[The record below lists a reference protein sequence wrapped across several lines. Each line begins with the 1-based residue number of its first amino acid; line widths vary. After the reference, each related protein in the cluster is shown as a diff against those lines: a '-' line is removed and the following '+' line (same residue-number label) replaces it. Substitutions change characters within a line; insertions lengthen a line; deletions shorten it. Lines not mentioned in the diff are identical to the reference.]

1 MTPILVRGSRTA
13 VLALL
18 LALPAAAPAA
28 PEGGATLREL
38 IDHALANSPAPQ
50 IADLTVDAAEQGRAI
65 TRAALLPQAA
75 IGVTQRRET
84 LNPAVLGF
92 EFPGLP
98 SLIGPYSVFDA
109 RLSLT
114 QTVLDLAR
122 FSALDAA
129 DAALRASL
137 AQASIERER
146 LAAQVAT
153 AFIGTL
159 AAQARVDSA
168 QADIDLAEQLLNLAQ
183 SRLKL
188 GLASG
193 VDVLRAETLVSQSRF
208 ATAEAGT
215 ALMVA
220 RLQLQGISELPLDP
234 DAMDLAGDLEPRH
247 APAAEPRSEVLN
259 DAWRRRPEV
268 KLIRAMTEKARAE
281 LAQVRR
287 QRLPTITAFADYGLS
302 ANTPSQN
309 EEDTYRFGA
318 MVSMPVFAGGAL
330 RAGDSARELELEQQL
345 LRLTDLHR
353 RIDEDVL
360 QALATTSA
368 TAEQV
373 RAAQATVALATREV
387 ESARDRFAHGVA
399 DNLDVVSAQAAL
411 TRARSQRVGAHAAH
425 QQARLSLALARGRAA
440 AFDLGPP
447 SAASPQPDPLQQPEE
462 AVP

>member
-1 MTPILVRGSRTA
+1 MTPTLVRGGRA
-13 VLALL
+13 AALALL
-18 LALPAAAPAA
+18 LALSPAAPAA
-28 PEGGATLREL
+28 PDGGATLREL

-50 IADLTVDAAEQGRAI
+50 IADLTADAAEQGRTIA
-65 TRAALLPQAA
+65 RAALLPQAG

-114 QTVLDLAR
+114 QTVLDMAR

-129 DAALRASL
+129 DAAIQASL

-168 QADIDLAEQLLNLAQ
+168 QADIDLSEQLLNLAR

-193 VDVLRAETLVSQSRF
+193 VDVLRAETLVSQARF
-208 ATAEAGT
+208 ATAEART
-215 ALMVA
+215 ALMVS
-220 RLQLQGISELPLDP
+220 RLQLQGVSQLPLDP
-234 DAMDLAGDLEPRH
+234 DALALAGDLEPSQP
-247 APAAEPRSEVLN
+247 PATGPTDGVLN
-259 DAWRRRPEV
+259 DARKLRPEV

-281 LAQVRR
+281 LAQARR
-287 QRLPTITAFADYGLS
+287 QRLPTVTAFADYGLS

-318 MVSMPVFAGGAL
+318 MVSLPVFAGGAL
-330 RAGDSARELELEQQL
+330 RAGESARELELEQQL
-345 LRLTDLHR
+345 LRLTELHR
-353 RIDEDVL
+353 RINEDVL

-373 RAAQATVALATREV
+373 RAAQATVALAAREV

-425 QQARLSLALARGRAA
+425 QQARLSLALARGRAI
-440 AFDLGPP
+440 AFDLDP
-447 SAASPQPDPLQQPEE
+447 SSETNPQPALAGE
-462 AVP
+462 AP

>member
-1 MTPILVRGSRTA
+1 
-13 VLALL
+13 
-18 LALPAAAPAA
+18 
-28 PEGGATLREL
+28 
-38 IDHALANSPAPQ
+38 
-50 IADLTVDAAEQGRAI
+50 
-65 TRAALLPQAA
+65 
-75 IGVTQRRET
+75 
-84 LNPAVLGF
+84 VLGF
-92 EFPGLP
+92 DFPGLP

-129 DAALRASL
+129 DAALQASR
-137 AQASIERER
+137 AQASIEREQ
-146 LAAQVAT
+146 LAARVAT

-168 QADIDLAEQLLNLAQ
+168 LADIDLSEQLLNLAR

-208 ATAEAGT
+208 ATAEART
-215 ALMVA
+215 ALMVS
-220 RLQLQGISELPLDP
+220 RLQLQGVSQLPLDP
-234 DAMDLAGDLEPRH
+234 DALVLTGDLEPSQ
-247 APAAEPRSEVLN
+247 PAVTEPKDGVLN
-259 DAWRRRPEV
+259 DAWSRRPEV

-281 LAQVRR
+281 LAQARR
-287 QRLPTITAFADYGLS
+287 QRLPTVTAFADYGLS
-302 ANTPSQN
+302 ANTPSHS

-318 MVSMPVFAGGAL
+318 MVSLPVFTGGAL
-330 RAGDSARELELEQQL
+330 RAGESARELELEQQL
-345 LRLTDLHR
+345 LRLTELHR
-353 RIDEDVL
+353 RVNEDVL
-360 QALATTSA
+360 QALAATSA

-373 RAAQATVALATREV
+373 RAAQATVALAAREV

-425 QQARLSLALARGRAA
+425 QQARLSLALARGRAI
-440 AFDLGPP
+440 AFDLGP
-447 SAASPQPDPLQQPEE
+447 SSETNPQPGPAGE
-462 AVP
+462 AP